1 MHFFF
6 SFLPLSFI
14 IYFLSPLLS
23 DFSVGQTRS
32 LLAFGTLVRFTS
44 VREPG
49 FSAASD
55 LIPQVFIASRTLD
68 VSFCK
73 TDSSLYIYIYIIC
86 MQNIITCESL
96 DRQGLYSIIILF
108 VHTNV
113 DQRLNL
119 GKNLP
124 NDDEAVRGQL
134 IGKGECFE

>member
-1 MHFFF
+1 
-6 SFLPLSFI
+6 
-14 IYFLSPLLS
+14 
-23 DFSVGQTRS
+23 
-32 LLAFGTLVRFTS
+32 
-44 VREPG
+44 
-49 FSAASD
+49 
-55 LIPQVFIASRTLD
+55 
-68 VSFCK
+68 
-73 TDSSLYIYIYIIC
+73 

-96 DRQGLYSIIILF
+96 DRQGLYSIISLF